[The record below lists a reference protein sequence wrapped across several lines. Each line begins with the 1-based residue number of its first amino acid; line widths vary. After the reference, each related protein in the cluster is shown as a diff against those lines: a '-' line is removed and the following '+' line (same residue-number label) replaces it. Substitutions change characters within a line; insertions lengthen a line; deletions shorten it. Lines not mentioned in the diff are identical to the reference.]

1 MSKDV
6 RPCYAGSKSSNERLK
21 RSIMQAKLLVKEALA
36 ESERIA
42 RQ

>member
-21 RSIMQAKLLVKEALA
+21 RAIMQAKQLVKEAIL
-36 ESERIA
+36 ESDKMA